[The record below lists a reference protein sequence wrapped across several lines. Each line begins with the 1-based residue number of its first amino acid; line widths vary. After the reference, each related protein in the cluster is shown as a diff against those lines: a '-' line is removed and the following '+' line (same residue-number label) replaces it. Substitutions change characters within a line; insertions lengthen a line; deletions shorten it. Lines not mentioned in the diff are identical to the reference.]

1 MGLVR
6 RTLLAVLLSVVVV
19 YCLDLALPWHVT
31 DGVWAMLS
39 QVAPHAA
46 TRQAQPHASR
56 PVAQRHPR
64 VAPRPRQVSRPTK
77 HASSQRP
84 PAARP
89 VAAQHPQAALA
100 TTIVIPRLG
109 IVAPVREG
117 TVDVSGTLPIVDG
130 YAVTRFPYSPDL
142 GQRGNYVV
150 YGHDDIQGNIFRYLG
165 SLQPGDRVYL
175 RRSGRQF
182 IYVVTGKQIVDPAD
196 VSVLDPTP
204 DATLTMISCTPY
216 WVDTQRIVVRATLVS
231 R

>member
-19 YCLDLALPWHVT
+19 YGLDLALPWHVT

-46 TRQAQPHASR
+46 THPALPQASA
-56 PVAQRHPR
+56 PVARRHVR
-64 VAPRPRQVSRPTK
+64 GAPRPHHLSPPQK
-77 HASSQRP
+77 HARPQRP
-84 PAARP
+84 AADHVAARRRQP
-89 VAAQHPQAALA
+89 ALT

-117 TVDVSGTLPIVDG
+117 TVDVTGTLPIVDG

-150 YGHDDIQGNIFRYLG
+150 YGHDDIQGNIFQYLG

-175 RRSGRQF
+175 RRGGQQF
-182 IYVVTGKQIVDPAD
+182 VYVVTGSQIVDPTD

-204 DATLTMISCTPY
+204 NATLTMISCTPY
-216 WVDTQRIVVRATLVS
+216 WVDTQRIVVRAKLVS

>member
-19 YCLDLALPWHVT
+19 YGLDLALPWHVT

-46 TRQAQPHASR
+46 PHQPLPQASV
-56 PVAQRHPR
+56 PVARRPAR
-64 VAPRPRQVSRPTK
+64 VTPRQHHVLQPKKHVRPQPPPAHHVT
-77 HASSQRP
+77 ARRQRP
-84 PAARP
+84 
-89 VAAQHPQAALA
+89 ALA

-175 RRSGRQF
+175 RRGGRQF
-182 IYVVTGKQIVDPAD
+182 VYAVTGSQIVDPTD

-204 DATLTMISCTPY
+204 AATLTMISCTPY
-216 WVDTQRIVVRATLVS
+216 WVDTQRLIVRAALI
-231 R
+231 